1 MLEIK
6 RIKGYLSEHTDYS
19 VRDYVCVRTAI
30 KVRAACRFSVYGSPV
45 DGVFFFFKFSNF
57 TAFSHF
63 YNVPMNL
70 ASVRSRTV
78 EFGSGTEAA
87 EAFAALEL
95 GIQVWPDG
103 RTSGIRILAAA
114 AE

>member
-1 MLEIK
+1 
-6 RIKGYLSEHTDYS
+6 
-19 VRDYVCVRTAI
+19 
-30 KVRAACRFSVYGSPV
+30 
-45 DGVFFFFKFSNF
+45 
-57 TAFSHF
+57 
-63 YNVPMNL
+63 MNL

>member
-45 DGVFFFFKFSNF
+45 DGVFFSSN
-57 TAFSHF
+57 SQI
-63 YNVPMNL
+63 L
-70 ASVRSRTV
+70 RRSPI
-78 EFGSGTEAA
+78 S
-87 EAFAALEL
+87 
-95 GIQVWPDG
+95 I
-103 RTSGIRILAAA
+103 
-114 AE
+114 